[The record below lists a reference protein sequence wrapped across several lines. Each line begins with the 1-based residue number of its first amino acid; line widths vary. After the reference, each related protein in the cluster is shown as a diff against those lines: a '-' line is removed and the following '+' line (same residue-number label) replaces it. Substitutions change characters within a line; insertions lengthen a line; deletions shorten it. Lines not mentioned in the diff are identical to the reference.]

1 MIDGFCCGPI
11 QSSTRLMIR
20 KKHKELCLIFV
31 KRVHKRPPSVTP
43 TNIFFHVIISVE
55 VPLVCLR
62 SSATTPIINYIRC
75 QRHFKR
81 LQFEAM
87 LRIQWHNCTI
97 STACCMG
104 RGSYQSETAPS
115 HPRPNLR
122 IKHTEDVG
130 LVGKGAGIK
139 HENSNISQQIQNQA
153 SYHSKYKTSIKIS
166 GHVHNIPSMMYELLH
181 NGL

>member
-130 LVGKGAGIK
+130 LVGKGAGTVSSMKIVT
-139 HENSNISQQIQNQA
+139 
-153 SYHSKYKTSIKIS
+153 YHSKYRTKLHITANTKLQSKSPVTYITS
-166 GHVHNIPSMMYELLH
+166 HP
-181 NGL
+181 